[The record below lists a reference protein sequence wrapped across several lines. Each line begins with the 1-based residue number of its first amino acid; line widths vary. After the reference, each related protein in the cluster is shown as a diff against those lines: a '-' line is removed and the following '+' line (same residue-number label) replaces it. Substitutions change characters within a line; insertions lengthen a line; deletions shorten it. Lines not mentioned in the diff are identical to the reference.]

1 MAGSCN
7 VSQTPSQY
15 DNHKRGKKMTIMTG
29 SKALVESLKREK
41 VEIMFGISG
50 GAVIPLFDELYHE
63 SKLRNILVRHEQCA
77 AHMADGYARAS
88 GRPGVCVATSGPGA
102 TNLTTGM
109 ANAYMDSS
117 PVIALTGQV
126 SCKPAPGSS
135 YVVGKDAFQEADT
148 VGIMTPVTKYCVQVR
163 SANEIPRTIKE
174 AFYIACTGRP
184 GPVLV
189 DIPKDTQTEELDF
202 VYPKNPNMRGYKS
215 PEKKPH
221 YLQVK
226 RAVEMLTEA
235 KKPMILAG
243 GGVIASGAS
252 KELTQL
258 AEYLLAPVATS
269 LMGKGSIPED
279 HPCSLGVIGMHGTS
293 EGNKATLETDLI
305 MGVGLR
311 FSDRTTCELTT
322 FKHDAKIIHIDI
334 DSAEIGKNIETDVPI
349 VADAKEA
356 LRAINSELSKTAP
369 KRKGSEWIDRV
380 QEFRQRVTE
389 EQEDEEGLK
398 VPRLLRELRKIVPKK
413 AIICTEV
420 GQNQSWAGLYFKISE
435 PRTFITSGG
444 LGTMGFGFPA
454 ALGAKVARPD
464 VPVLDIAGDGS
475 FIMTNQELAT
485 SVCQNIPV
493 VVIVLDN
500 RVLGMVAQWQRL
512 FYGRRYYGV
521 NLGNV
526 PDFVRLSEAFGA
538 QGIRVGSYKQFGK
551 AVQDAIKSDMTTVID
566 VPISSEDNVYPM
578 VPAGKGFDGMITG

>member
-1 MAGSCN
+1 
-7 VSQTPSQY
+7 
-15 DNHKRGKKMTIMTG
+15 MTIMTG
-29 SKALVESLKREK
+29 AKAIIESLKREK
-41 VEIMFGISG
+41 VETMFGISG

-63 SKLRNILVRHEQCA
+63 SKLHNILVRHEQCA

-109 ANAYMDSS
+109 ANAYMDSV

-126 SCKPAPGSS
+126 SCRAVPGSS
-135 YVVGKDAFQEADT
+135 YVVGRDAFQEADT

-163 SANEIPRTIKE
+163 SADKIPQTIKE

-184 GPVLV
+184 GPVLI
-189 DIPKDTQTEELDF
+189 DLPKDTQTEELDF
-202 VYPKNPNMRGYKS
+202 VYPKKSDIRGYKPS
-215 PEKKPH
+215 NRGPH

-226 RAVEMLTEA
+226 RAVEMLIEA

-243 GGVIASGAS
+243 GGVIMAGAS
-252 KELTQL
+252 KALTEL
-258 AEYLLAPVATS
+258 AEYLLIPVATS

-279 HPCSLGVIGMHGTS
+279 HPLSLGVIGMHGTI
-293 EGNKATLETDLI
+293 EGNQATLETDLI

-311 FSDRTTCELTT
+311 FSDRTTCKLDV
-322 FKHDAKIIHIDI
+322 FKREAKIIHIDI

-349 VADAKEA
+349 VADAKKT
-356 LRAINSELSKTAP
+356 LKAIHSDLSKTNP

-380 QEFRQRVTE
+380 QELRQKVTE
-389 EQEDEEGLK
+389 EQEEEEGLR
-398 VPRLLRELRKIVPKK
+398 VPKLLKELRKIIPRN

-420 GQNQSWAGLYFKISE
+420 GQNQSWTGLYFKIYE

-454 ALGAKVARPD
+454 ALGAKVAQPD

-485 SVCQNIPV
+485 SVYHNIPV

-500 RVLGMVAQWQRL
+500 RILGMVAQWQRL
-512 FYGRRYYGV
+512 FFGRRYSGV
-521 NLGNV
+521 ELGNT
-526 PDFVRLSEAFGA
+526 PDFVKLAEAFGA
-538 QGIRVGSYKQFGK
+538 HGRRVGSYEEFRK
-551 AVQDAIKSDMTTVID
+551 AVLEAMKSDVTTVID
-566 VPISSEDNVYPM
+566 VPISAEENVYPM
-578 VPAGKGFDGMITG
+578 VPAGKGFDGMISG